1 MDLSQARA
9 VVVVFSQE
17 GCPACEEYLPRFQR
31 IAATKAVP
39 SRIVDVGLPDAEAIS
54 DNFGVEATPTTMV
67 LKRPVGAIKA
77 EGALSDAD
85 IEQLFGIAA
94 KV

>member
-31 IAATKAVP
+31 IAATKTGP
-39 SRIVDVGLPDAEAIS
+39 SRIVDVGVPDAEGIS
-54 DNFGVEATPTTMV
+54 DNFGIEATPTTMV
-67 LKRPVGAIKA
+67 LKRPV
-77 EGALSDAD
+77 ETSQ
-85 IEQLFGIAA
+85 E
-94 KV
+94 